1 MRRLG
6 KYWWLLKLGSFVI
19 VLYLGTL
26 SNVICLI
33 QPAHIPLDTNHLHG
47 SGTIVFVPLTQSS
60 QRTLETLAAHY
71 RMKYGLTI
79 EVSSVLRAPDSAYDS
94 ERNQLIAEE
103 VVAHVRR
110 QIGLGSQE
118 QPRVMILLTEQD
130 IYIRGYNWRYAFSY
144 RENEI
149 GLVSSARMD
158 HWFMGVWRPDEETQ
172 TSRLRKMITKNPLST
187 NCRSVMYGKVGGPQE
202 LDFMSEEF

>member
-1 MRRLG
+1 
-6 KYWWLLKLGSFVI
+6 
-19 VLYLGTL
+19 
-26 SNVICLI
+26 
-33 QPAHIPLDTNHLHG
+33 
-47 SGTIVFVPLTQSS
+47 
-60 QRTLETLAAHY
+60 
-71 RMKYGLTI
+71 MKYGLTI

-172 TSRLRKMITKNPLST
+172 TSRLRKMITKNMGVLYYHLPLST